1 MAWLPTKGSIRRHM
15 IRQVGGSE
23 AASWHKTPRA
33 RCTLSF
39 PAASGRVSVSAWQ
52 SHATINQICGRKRR
66 KWCGLTAAS
75 QWRKPN
81 YTARRSTP
89 YPPPIIIQHSF
100 SLSPVLTV
108 LLLPL
113 TASFLLWWG
122 FSKLFHAMSFY
133 ESSHWRP
140 FSLQSHTGCICSD
153 QHSLHLPPLNHF
165 IPFLPVSAISQ
176 SHSQLS
182 WKLELKWSFSSLAL
196 LSSQVV
202 RRWEFF

>member
-1 MAWLPTKGSIRRHM
+1 MWTYSRFTM
-15 IRQVGGSE
+15 EE
-23 AASWHKTPRA
+23 AQLYCEEKH
-33 RCTLSF
+33 
-39 PAASGRVSVSAWQ
+39 
-52 SHATINQICGRKRR
+52 
-66 KWCGLTAAS
+66 
-75 QWRKPN
+75 
-81 YTARRSTP
+81 
-89 YPPPIIIQHSF
+89 PPPIIIQHSF

-153 QHSLHLPPLNHF
+153 QHSLHLPLLNHF

-182 WKLELKWSFSSLAL
+182 WKLDLKWSFSSLAL

-202 RRWEFF
+202 RRWELLLSRLNITPTAILFL